1 MPYIDS
7 VFVTD
12 EQEQAIKARAKKM
25 NAAGVA
31 TFGEAAALLL
41 MDGVQAMDEA
51 DAQQSGQVEPVQQQS
66 ADPLAAMTGG

>member
-12 EQEQAIKARAKKM
+12 EQEQVIKARARKM

-31 TFGEAAALLL
+31 TFGEAAAQLL
-41 MDGVQAMDEA
+41 MRGVQAMDDD
-51 DAQQSGQVEPVQQQS
+51 DAKAEQQQP
-66 ADPLAAMTGG
+66 AGDPLAAMTGG

>member
-12 EQEQAIKARAKKM
+12 EQEQVIKARARKM

-31 TFGEAAALLL
+31 TFGEAAAQLL
-41 MDGVQAMDEA
+41 MRGVQGMDDD
-51 DAQQSGQVEPVQQQS
+51 DAQAAQQQP
-66 ADPLAAMTGG
+66 AAQQPAGDPLAAMTGG